1 MKKLKIFCF
10 LLMPMGLFAQDISVS
25 AKLLTVYQLVGQ
37 EKYKEAL
44 KEIDEVIELDKN
56 QINAYIFG
64 GLCHKSLRHYD
75 SADLYFY
82 KALEIKPQNI
92 DVHFLK
98 AENFFEAG
106 KLEESSMEVEKAL
119 YYDNNYYKAHILKA
133 RIYHKK
139 GDFIKA
145 EQTLLMVMNKQL
157 YNLESREL
165 LADIY
170 LELQDTA
177 LALNVISQALMINPL
192 IEKNLKFRIELLNDL
207 GIYKALLNDLNAYI
221 PLVNNDPDMYFMR
234 AQTYLHTGDTISAL
248 RDLNEVLHYNENH
261 AEAYY
266 YRAIVRNSLFDREG
280 ACEDL
285 KKARERRYMPNP
297 ELIST
302 FCSE

>member
-1 MKKLKIFCF
+1 MKKLTVFCF
-10 LLMPMGLFAQDISVS
+10 LLMPMGLFAQEISVS

-64 GLCHKSLRHYD
+64 GLCHKSLEHYD
-75 SADLYFY
+75 SADLYFD

-106 KLEESSMEVEKAL
+106 KLEESSMEVDKAL

-139 GDFIKA
+139 GDFIEA

-165 LADIY
+165 LA
-170 LELQDTA
+170 
-177 LALNVISQALMINPL
+177 
-192 IEKNLKFRIELLNDL
+192 
-207 GIYKALLNDLNAYI
+207 GIY
-221 PLVNNDPDMYFMR
+221 
-234 AQTYLHTGDTISAL
+234 
-248 RDLNEVLHYNENH
+248 
-261 AEAYY
+261 
-266 YRAIVRNSLFDREG
+266 
-280 ACEDL
+280 
-285 KKARERRYMPNP
+285 
-297 ELIST
+297 
-302 FCSE
+302 

>member
-1 MKKLKIFCF
+1 M
-10 LLMPMGLFAQDISVS
+10 
-25 AKLLTVYQLVGQ
+25 LTYL
-37 EKYKEAL
+37 
-44 KEIDEVIELDKN
+44 
-56 QINAYIFG
+56 G
-64 GLCHKSLRHYD
+64 GLCHKSLGHYD
-75 SADLYFY
+75 SADLYFD

-106 KLEESSMEVEKAL
+106 KFEESSMEVEKAL

-139 GDFIKA
+139 GDFIEA

-192 IEKNLKFRIELLNDL
+192 IEKNLKFRIEVLNDL
-207 GIYKALLNDLNAYI
+207 GN
-221 PLVNNDPDMYFMR
+221 
-234 AQTYLHTGDTISAL
+234 L
-248 RDLNEVLHYNENH
+248 RGS
-261 AEAYY
+261 YY
-266 YRAIVRNSLFDREG
+266 
-280 ACEDL
+280 
-285 KKARERRYMPNP
+285 
-297 ELIST
+297 
-302 FCSE
+302 

>member
-1 MKKLKIFCF
+1 
-10 LLMPMGLFAQDISVS
+10 MPMGLFAQEISVS

-64 GLCHKSLRHYD
+64 GLCHKSLEHYD
-75 SADLYFY
+75 SADLYFD

-133 RIYHKK
+133 KLYHKK
-139 GDFIKA
+139 GDFIEA

-177 LALNVISQALMINPL
+177 LALNVISQALMIKPL
-192 IEKNLKFRIELLNDL
+192 IEKNLKFRIEVLNDL
-207 GIYKALLNDLNAYI
+207 GIYKALITDLNAYI
-221 PLVNNDPDMYFMR
+221 PLVNDDPEMYYMR
-234 AQTYLHTGDTISAL
+234 AHAYLNTGDTISAL
-248 RDLNEVLHYNENH
+248 RDLNEVLHYNDNH
-261 AEAYY
+261 AEAFY
-266 YRAIVRNSLFDREG
+266 YRAIVRNSLFDKEG

-297 ELIST
+297 ELINT
-302 FCSE
+302 FCTE

>member
-1 MKKLKIFCF
+1 MKKLTVFCF
-10 LLMPMGLFAQDISVS
+10 LLMPMGLFAQEISVS

-64 GLCHKSLRHYD
+64 GLCHKSLEHYD
-75 SADLYFY
+75 SADLYFD

-106 KLEESSMEVEKAL
+106 KLEESSMEVDKAL

-139 GDFIKA
+139 GDFIEA

-165 LADIY
+165 LAGIY

-192 IEKNLKFRIELLNDL
+192 IEKNLKFRIEVLNDL
-207 GIYKALLNDLNAYI
+207 GIYKALLTDLNAYI
-221 PLVNNDPDMYFMR
+221 PLVNDDPDMYFMR
-234 AQTYLHTGDTISAL
+234 AQAYLHTGDTISAL
-248 RDLNEVLHYNENH
+248 RDLNEVLHYNDNH
-261 AEAYY
+261 AEAFY

-297 ELIST
+297 ELINT
-302 FCSE
+302 FCTE